1 MILFL
6 NNVVLF
12 SLFTAIQFIFAD
24 YHFVTKSVFDRMVKN
39 NDFFENTE
47 FSGNNYGT
55 RYYFDVDLIGNTIG
69 CTVK

>member
-1 MILFL
+1 MYSF
-6 NNVVLF
+6 VV
-12 SLFTAIQFIFAD
+12 AD

-55 RYYFDVDLIGNTIG
+55 R
-69 CTVK
+69 